1 MPIIDNDTQVTV
13 EFPYDSSETGTRLWV
28 KYHILDG
35 FPTISVSEN
44 KSEWFNF
51 PASLF
56 SDVTDYLR
64 QKSLISASSVSVV
77 TKISQQKTDS
87 FQNPSFGRSAPPRTC
102 TLPAP
107 QILRSNVPN
116 APNAPR
122 VSGYTEDQMADIS
135 PIENFSNISALV
147 DKTSQTLKSIGESE
161 KINRPVFRGE
171 TSALQRKAMS
181 SGGSEVKRS

>member
-107 QILRSNVPN
+107 QILRSN

-122 VSGYTEDQMADIS
+122 VSEYTEDQMADIS